1 MLGVSTYEQSYI
13 DACRARTEAQLE
25 AYRAL
30 AKAAKS
36 KAAVEAFAPTFFN
49 NAVLALDHCFMHRLR
64 TKEGK
69 DGNPANEVRVLSNS
83 LMENGGR
90 LAPDKTIKLKAETSV
105 LGLEPGDEIA
115 LSEDDFAR
123 LANAFYAEIE
133 AKFR

>member
-1 MLGVSTYEQSYI
+1 MLGVSTYEKPYI
-13 DACRARTEAQLE
+13 DACRARTEAQLG

-69 DGNPANEVRVLSNS
+69 DGNPLNEVRVLSNS

-90 LAPDKTIKLKAETSV
+90 LAADKAIKLKPESSV
-105 LGLEPGDEIA
+105 LGLEVGDEIA
-115 LSEDDFAR
+115 LGEDDFAR
-123 LANAFYAEIE
+123 LSEAFYAEIE
-133 AKFR
+133 TKFT